1 MTKTV
6 LIPAVVVVVSLFAAA
21 TLMATAP
28 RLEPTAAEPI
38 PLTVRV
44 TTVEV
49 APLRLQ
55 VSSQGTVGPST
66 ESQLIP
72 EVSGRVVWMSPS
84 LVAGGYFE
92 AGDPLLRLDDQDLAA
107 AVARARANLTRTEA
121 EHQHARFEFQRIR
134 SLGERQLASRSQIE
148 NSLRAYRIAAA
159 ALQDARVAHEQATRD
174 LDRGEVRAPFTGL
187 VRTEQVDLGQFVSRG
202 AAIAT
207 IYATD
212 VVEVRLPIAD
222 RELAFLNLP
231 FGHRGALPEDLR
243 TRVTLAAD
251 YGGRR
256 ITWNGQLVR
265 TEAEID
271 MKSRMV
277 HVVARVTNA
286 GASVPLPVGLF
297 VNADIEGVRANDIVD
312 LPRNALRRGNRVV
325 IVDQEDRLRYR
336 EIVPLR
342 LYRDRVLIEA
352 GLRTGER
359 VCVSPLQT
367 VVEGMRVRPVD
378 DAQDLRGEAAPT
390 GMAPAANPPTPA

>member
-1 MTKTV
+1 MKKTV
-6 LIPAVVVVVSLFAAA
+6 LIPSVVVVVSIFAAL

-28 RLEPTAAEPI
+28 RLEPNAPEPI

-44 TTVEV
+44 TTVEP
-49 APLRLQ
+49 APIRLA
-55 VSSQGTVGPST
+55 VTSQGTVGPST

-92 AGDPLLRLDDQDLAA
+92 AGDPLLRLDDEDLAA
-107 AVARARANLTRTEA
+107 AVARARANLTRSEA
-121 EHQHARFEFQRIR
+121 DHQHARFEYGRIR

-159 ALQDARVAHEQATRD
+159 ALQDARVAHEQAARD
-174 LDRGEVRAPFTGL
+174 LARGEVRAPFTGL
-187 VRTEQVDLGQFVSRG
+187 VRSEQVDLGQFVARG
-202 AAIAT
+202 SPIAT

-231 FGHRGALPEDLR
+231 FGHRGALPEPLQA
-243 TRVTLAAD
+243 RVTLSAD
-251 YGGRR
+251 YGGRP
-256 ITWNGQLVR
+256 IAWTGHLVR

-286 GASVPLPVGLF
+286 GASLPLPVGLF
-297 VNADIEGVRANDIVD
+297 VNADIEGVEATDIVD

-325 IVDQEDRLRYR
+325 IVDEEDRLQYR
-336 EIVPLR
+336 QIVPLR
-342 LYRDRVLIEA
+342 LYRDRVLVEH
-352 GLRTGER
+352 GLRAGER

-367 VVEGMRVRPVD
+367 VIEGMRVRPID
-378 DAQDLRGEAAPT
+378 DAAEAAAPEAGEPGGTPT
-390 GMAPAANPPTPA
+390 AA